1 MATIGCDILVV
12 GGGVIGAGIAY
23 HLARAHEAEVVLCEQ
38 APLPAR
44 GATSRSAGL
53 IRMHHTS
60 MDVVPLALASL
71 RTYAHWHDAV
81 GGDCGFHRTGF
92 ALVVG
97 PEHAGE
103 LRANV
108 RLLRREGVDTTALE
122 PEELRELQPFAAI
135 DGVGA
140 AAYEPESGYADPVLT
155 TLAFLEQARSRG
167 LRVADGAAVL
177 GLRLE
182 DDRVCGADTNLGE
195 VEARTTVLAGG
206 AWTAALLREHGIEL
220 PIRSREIGT
229 CLVDGSRLPPAPVC
243 LTYIDDVTGG
253 YFRPDDTGALVAGV
267 PVERW
272 DVDPD
277 AELPPLELA
286 QLEQAR
292 ERLAHRIP
300 LLRDAEL
307 VGTRPG
313 FDAYTPDK
321 QPLVGRL
328 PELDELYIATGFSG
342 GGFKLAP
349 GLGEAVAAELL
360 DDEARPELEPF
371 RPDRFVLEQ
380 PIETRNVYAHL

>member
-1 MATIGCDILVV
+1 M
-12 GGGVIGAGIAY
+12 IGAGIAY

-81 GGDCGFHRTGF
+81 GGDCGFRRTGF

-122 PEELRELQPFAAI
+122 PEQLRELQPFAAV
-135 DGVGA
+135 DDVGA

-167 LRVADGAAVL
+167 LKVADGATVL
-177 GLRLE
+177 ELRLE

-195 VEARTTVLAGG
+195 IEARTTVLAGG
-206 AWTAALLREHGIEL
+206 AWTAALLSGHGIEL

-229 CLVDGSRLPPAPVC
+229 CLVDGSRLPPAPAC

-328 PELDELYIATGFSG
+328 PELDELYVATGFSG

-349 GLGEAVAAELL
+349 ALGEAVAAELL

>member
-1 MATIGCDILVV
+1 M
-12 GGGVIGAGIAY
+12 IGAGIAY
-23 HLARAHEAEVVLCEQ
+23 HLACAHAAEVVLCEQ

-60 MDVVPLALASL
+60 MDVVPLALASS
-71 RTYAHWHDAV
+71 RTYAHWGDAV
-81 GGDCGFHRTGF
+81 GGDCGFRRTGF

-108 RLLRREGVDTTALE
+108 RLLQREGVDTTALE
-122 PEELRELQPFAAI
+122 PEELRELQPFAAV
-135 DGVGA
+135 DDVGA

-167 LRVADGAAVL
+167 LRVAGGAAVL

-206 AWTAALLREHGIEL
+206 AWTAALLSRHGIEL

-229 CLVDGSRLPPAPVC
+229 CLVDGSRLPPAPAC

-328 PELDELYIATGFSG
+328 PELDELYVATGFSG

-349 GLGEAVAAELL
+349 ALGEGVAAELL

>member
-1 MATIGCDILVV
+1 
-12 GGGVIGAGIAY
+12 VIGAGIAY

-81 GGDCGFHRTGF
+81 GGDCGFRRTGF

-122 PEELRELQPFAAI
+122 PEQLRELQPFAAV
-135 DGVGA
+135 DDVGA

-167 LRVADGAAVL
+167 LKVADGATVL
-177 GLRLE
+177 ELRLE

-195 VEARTTVLAGG
+195 IEARTTVLAGG
-206 AWTAALLREHGIEL
+206 AWTATLLREHGIEL

-229 CLVDGSRLPPAPVC
+229 CLVDGSRLPPAPAC

-328 PELDELYIATGFSG
+328 PELDELYVATGFSG

-349 GLGEAVAAELL
+349 ALGEAVAAELL

>member
-1 MATIGCDILVV
+1 
-12 GGGVIGAGIAY
+12 VIGAGIAY
-23 HLARAHEAEVVLCEQ
+23 HLACAHEAEVILCEQ

-60 MDVVPLALASL
+60 MDVVPLALTSL

-81 GGDCGFHRTGF
+81 GGDCGFRRTGF

-108 RLLRREGVDTTALE
+108 RLLQREGVDTTAVE
-122 PEELRELQPFAAI
+122 PEQLRELQPFAAV
-135 DGVGA
+135 DDVGA
-140 AAYEPESGYADPVLT
+140 AAYEPESGYADPVST

-167 LRVADGAAVL
+167 LRVADGATVL
-177 GLRLE
+177 ELRLE

-195 VEARTTVLAGG
+195 IEAHTTVLAGG
-206 AWTAALLREHGIEL
+206 AWTAALLRGHGIEL

-229 CLVDGSRLPPAPVC
+229 CLVDASGLPPAPAC

-328 PELDELYIATGFSG
+328 PELDELYVATGFSG

-349 GLGEAVAAELL
+349 ALGEAVAAELL
-360 DDEARPELEPF
+360 DDETRPELEPF
-371 RPDRFVLEQ
+371 RPDRFVLER
-380 PIETRNVYAHL
+380 PVETRNVYAHL

>member
-1 MATIGCDILVV
+1 M
-12 GGGVIGAGIAY
+12 IGAGIAY
-23 HLARAHEAEVVLCEQ
+23 HLACAHEAEVILCEQ

-60 MDVVPLALASL
+60 MDVVPLALTSL

-81 GGDCGFHRTGF
+81 GGDCGFRRTGF

-108 RLLRREGVDTTALE
+108 RLLQREGVDTTAVE
-122 PEELRELQPFAAI
+122 PEQLRELQPFAAV
-135 DGVGA
+135 DDVGA
-140 AAYEPESGYADPVLT
+140 AAYEPGSGYADPVLT

-167 LRVADGAAVL
+167 LKVADGATVL
-177 GLRLE
+177 ELRLE

-195 VEARTTVLAGG
+195 IEARTTVLAGG
-206 AWTAALLREHGIEL
+206 AWTATLLRAHGIEL
-220 PIRSREIGT
+220 PLRSREIGT
-229 CLVDGSRLPPAPVC
+229 CLVDGSRLPPAPAC

-292 ERLAHRIP
+292 DRLAHRIP

-328 PELDELYIATGFSG
+328 PELDELYVATGFSG

-349 GLGEAVAAELL
+349 ALGEAVAAELL
-360 DDEARPELEPF
+360 DEETRPELEPF

>member
-1 MATIGCDILVV
+1 M
-12 GGGVIGAGIAY
+12 IGAGIAY
-23 HLARAHEAEVVLCEQ
+23 HLACAHAAEVVLCEQ

-81 GGDCGFHRTGF
+81 GGDCGFRRTGF

-108 RLLRREGVDTTALE
+108 RLLQREGVDTTALE
-122 PEELRELQPFAAI
+122 PEELRELQPFAAV
-135 DGVGA
+135 DDVGA

-167 LRVADGAAVL
+167 LKVVDGATVL

-195 VEARTTVLAGG
+195 IEARTTVLAGG

-229 CLVDGSRLPPAPVC
+229 CLVDGSRLPPAPAC

-328 PELDELYIATGFSG
+328 PELDELYVATGFSG

-349 GLGEAVAAELL
+349 ALGEGVAAELL

>member
-1 MATIGCDILVV
+1 
-12 GGGVIGAGIAY
+12 VIGAGIAY

-71 RTYAHWHDAV
+71 HTYAHWHDAV
-81 GGDCGFHRTGF
+81 GGDCGFRRTGF

-122 PEELRELQPFAAI
+122 PEQLRELQPFAAV
-135 DGVGA
+135 DDVGA
-140 AAYEPESGYADPVLT
+140 AAYEPGSGYADPVLT

-206 AWTAALLREHGIEL
+206 AWTAALLSRHGIEL

-229 CLVDGSRLPPAPVC
+229 CLVDGSRLPPAPAC

-328 PELDELYIATGFSG
+328 PELDELYVATGFSG

-349 GLGEAVAAELL
+349 ALGEGVAAELL